1 MKLLLFDI
9 DGTLIKSGGAAIKA
23 AELAFENIYNVKN
36 VMNGIRADGKTDP
49 LILKEM
55 FKKGLNR
62 DFTMNE
68 AEIIFG
74 EYLKI
79 LDLKLQN
86 GNKITVLPGIL
97 ELLNEL
103 LDKQDVILG
112 LATGNIEQ
120 GARVK
125 LKYSGLD
132 HFFSFGGFGSD
143 SENREQLIRAA
154 IERGRRVADRHLDKI
169 FVIGDTPLDI
179 TCGRAAGAITV
190 GVCTGTYNYGQLE
203 SHNPDFLF
211 KDLLDTDSFINIL

>member
-1 MKLLLFDI
+1 MILLLFDI

-23 AELAFENIYNVKN
+23 AELAFEKIYNVKN

-55 FKKGLNR
+55 FKQGLNR

-179 TCGRAAGAITV
+179 TCGRAAGALTV
-190 GVCTGTYNYGQLE
+190 GVCTGVYSYGQLQ
-203 SHNPDFLF
+203 SYDPDFLF
-211 KDLLDTDSFINIL
+211 NDLLDTDSFINIL